1 MGIFSKT
8 TDYNLILEQVLEGK
22 RFSANT
28 KSLLL
33 SMLYKIET
41 SYNDYIKV
49 KRISKTKD
57 EFLSY
62 IIRII
67 RDYFDIVKT
76 VEPESEEAELLK
88 KHRVIAITN
97 EKERTVLSYPTE
109 NAMLYAISDIEPK
122 YFYIEE
128 FIFKKQFQQM
138 LVEGSNLNI
147 LEILEN
153 FNGWSWNSKSRI
165 DKEYVQNII
174 YQNLIMMFG
183 LEYIETCKNS
193 PTKEYDIIKQI
204 KEYDKE
210 YYKNLL
216 EVIYLKNRSKSLDN
230 LINTR
235 ILELKKIVNSS
246 KNFEKLKIKKDS
258 LLKKV
263 EKIDN
268 ILMNKELLK
277 KSFLIKNSRL
287 NEEQKISDIKIY
299 IQMLKKDKNEY
310 VKNINKI
317 ECLEDS
323 EKVELYEED
332 IQIYENLLL
341 TKKTLEEAVLDL
353 QKSFI
358 KIFSEKTKQIETRDD
373 FIDIIYKIRY
383 FRNIYLS
390 NEKAIKDYPEL
401 EKSINKILRNV
412 ITFGTK
418 KAYIRMISYNVS
430 LNSKVLIKC
439 LDSKSM
445 ELDELKLKL
454 DVLGKTLVIEVFEN
468 EVFEKKFQI
477 NYNLSDPELT
487 IRKKKNIR
495 IFM

>member
-8 TDYNLILEQVLEGK
+8 IDYNLILEQVLEGK

-49 KRISKTKD
+49 KRISKTKE

-76 VEPESEEAELLK
+76 VEPDSKEAELLE
-88 KHRVIAITN
+88 KHKVIAVTN

-165 DKEYVQNII
+165 DKGYVQNII
-174 YQNLIMMFG
+174 YQNLILMFG
-183 LEYIETCKNS
+183 FEYIETCKNS
-193 PTKEYDIIKQI
+193 TTKEYDIIKQI
-204 KEYDKE
+204 KDYDKE
-210 YYKNLL
+210 YYRNLL

-230 LINTR
+230 LINTQ

-246 KNFEKLKIKKDS
+246 KNIEKLKIKKES
-258 LLKKV
+258 LLKNVK
-263 EKIDN
+263 KIDN
-268 ILMNKELLK
+268 ILLNKDLLK
-277 KSFLIKNSRL
+277 KSFLIKNSKL

-310 VKNINKI
+310 LRNIKKI
-317 ECLEDS
+317 ECLENS
-323 EKVELYEED
+323 KKMKLYEED
-332 IQIYENLLL
+332 ILIYKNLLF

-358 KIFSEKTKQIETRDD
+358 KILAEKIKQIETRDE

-390 NEKAIKDYPEL
+390 KEKAIKDYPEL
-401 EKSINKILRNV
+401 EKAINKILKNI
-412 ITFGTK
+412 ITLGTK
-418 KAYIRMISYNVS
+418 NAYIRMISYNVA

-439 LDSKSM
+439 LDSKSI
-445 ELDELKLKL
+445 ELDELKLKI
-454 DVLGKTLVIEVFEN
+454 DVSDKTLLIEVFEN
-468 EVFEKKFQI
+468 EVFEKNFQI
-477 NYNLSDPELT
+477 NYNLADPELA
-487 IRKKKNIR
+487 IRKKKNIK